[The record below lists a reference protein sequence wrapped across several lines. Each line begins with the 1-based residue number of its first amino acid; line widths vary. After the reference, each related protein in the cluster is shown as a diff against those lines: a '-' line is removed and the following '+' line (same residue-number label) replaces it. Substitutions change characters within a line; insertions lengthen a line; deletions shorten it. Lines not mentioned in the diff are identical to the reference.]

1 MTNKVITVMGKDD
14 FSLDVEFMNGEVKN
28 YKMDYMLSRFPQFQ
42 TLKEDKKLF
51 EAVKVDMGGYGVSW
65 NDDLDV
71 DAETLYEDGVLIEI
85 SEKAGMDINHM
96 LAYRLSMARDAA
108 GITQKELAEKTGI
121 YQADISRIERG
132 LANPSV
138 STLKRLADGLDMNLV
153 IGFES
158 KKDKAV

>member
-1 MTNKVITVMGKDD
+1 MTNKVISAIGKND
-14 FSLDVEFMNGEVKN
+14 FSLEVEFMNGEVKK

-42 TLKEDKKLF
+42 TLKDDKKLF
-51 EAVKVDMGGYGVSW
+51 KSVKVDAGGYGVSW

-71 DAETLYEDGVLIEI
+71 DAATLYEEGILIEV
-85 SEKAGMDINHM
+85 SKKAETDVNRM
-96 LAYRLSMARDAA
+96 LAYRLSMARETV

-121 YQADISRIERG
+121 YQADISKIERG

-138 STLKRLADGLDMNLV
+138 STLRRLADGLNMNLV

-158 KKDKAV
+158 KKDIAL

>member
-1 MTNKVITVMGKDD
+1 MTNKIISAVGKDD

-28 YKMDYMLSRFPQFQ
+28 YKMDYMLNLFPQFQ

-51 EAVKVDMGGYGVSW
+51 ESVRVDAGGYGVSW

-71 DAETLYEDGVLIEI
+71 DAQTLWEEGILIEV
-85 SEKAGMDINHM
+85 SKKAEPDINRL
-96 LAYRLSMARDAA
+96 LAYRLSLAREEA
-108 GITQKELAEKTGI
+108 GMTQKELAEKTGI

-138 STLKRLADGLDMNLV
+138 STLKRLADGLNMKLV
-153 IGFES
+153 IGFEP
-158 KKDKAV
+158 KKTA